1 MYDVVSVG
9 EAARRLGCSASM
21 LRKIE
26 AIGLAPPAQRVSG
39 ARSRIYTATEIEHI
53 RRLLVTRR
61 ADRLRTTDAMPL
73 TAA

>member
-1 MYDVVSVG
+1 MGDVVSVG

-26 AIGLAPPAQRVSG
+26 TIGLAPPAQRVGG

-53 RRLLVTRR
+53 RRLLVARR
-61 ADRLRTTDAMPL
+61 ADHLRTADVVPL